1 MIIQFLDVPFSSMSL
16 CTTKILFFLFAA
28 GYYLPVRANDESFIR
43 FFVYLSTWFL
53 GKLSWLWSIA
63 YISKFSFPLFLRN
76 QSGAWRWW
84 SLVIVGRKKSVG
96 CENLYISSN
105 GKGIIF
111 SFIYIIKPSSAL
123 EDVLDVARLV
133 CLFFRA
139 RTDKTAHE
147 RVFVGEDVP
156 RDILTF
162 IVSFSCH
169 IYILFL
175 MPNHFLCYS
184 SKGNI
189 AYEFI
194 I

>member
-1 MIIQFLDVPFSSMSL
+1 MIIQFLAPFSSMPLQRKYCSFYL
-16 CTTKILFFLFAA
+16 Q
-28 GYYLPVRANDESFIR
+28 YYLPVRANDESFIR
-43 FFVYLSTWFL
+43 FFVSLDMIFRQIIVIVIDCLHFQIFFSTFL
-53 GKLSWLWSIA
+53 KESE
-63 YISKFSFPLFLRN
+63 
-76 QSGAWRWW
+76 W
-84 SLVIVGRKKSVG
+84 SLAMMIIGYRGKKKSVG

-169 IYILFL
+169 IYIPFL

>member
-123 EDVLDVARLV
+123 EDMYWMLHD
-133 CLFFRA
+133 LFACFS
-139 RTDKTAHE
+139 E
-147 RVFVGEDVP
+147 RVRTRQRTKECLWVKMCLE
-156 RDILTF
+156 TF
-162 IVSFSCH
+162 
-169 IYILFL
+169 
-175 MPNHFLCYS
+175 
-184 SKGNI
+184 
-189 AYEFI
+189 
-194 I
+194 